1 MIRGTEIIL
10 GLFRRNFVRNVA
22 SLASG
27 TALSQVL
34 IITTAPILSR
44 LYDPN
49 VFGILGIYTASV
61 GILAAVSSWR
71 YELAI
76 VLPKEDRDAVNVM
89 MVALFI
95 LGLMTSLTGLTIA
108 VGGNTITAWLDV
120 PELYSWL
127 WWIPVSLILIGSYQ
141 ILGYWSTRRQYFRQL
156 SVTRILRSIG
166 LISTQTSVG
175 ALGAGVGGL
184 ISGNIVGQ
192 AIACKVLG
200 LQIWRKDG
208 RLIRRSMNVSRMHSL
223 AHQYADFPKFQGGQS
238 LLNAFSQNMPLILM
252 AYFFD
257 PAVVGFYVMADRV
270 LRLPINLISQSVRQ
284 VFYQRVSEIYNSGL
298 DVYSFFKKS
307 IYSLI
312 AIGAIPFGLIM
323 VFGPCLFEGV
333 LGAPWR
339 TSGYYSQWLAIWL
352 FGGFINPPAMIVLTI
367 MRKLK
372 LLFLF
377 ELLYICA
384 KFVAI
389 FVGGSSDTPM
399 LSIALYS
406 LVGGVFNVILIF
418 SAVINLKIQPD
429 LNTRK

>member
-10 GLFRRNFVRNVA
+10 GLFRRDFVRNVA
-22 SLASG
+22 TLASG

-34 IITTAPILSR
+34 IIAAAPVLSR

-49 VFGILGIYTASV
+49 AFGVLGIYTASV
-61 GILAAVSSWR
+61 GILAVVSSWR

-89 MVALFI
+89 MVALF
-95 LGLMTSLTGLTIA
+95 LVGLMTSLTGLTIA
-108 VGGNTITAWLDV
+108 IGGNVITAWLGV

-127 WWIPVSLILIGSYQ
+127 WWIPVSLILIGCYQ
-141 ILGYWSTRRQYFRQL
+141 VLGYWSTRRQYFRQL

-166 LISTQTSVG
+166 LVSTQTSAG

-200 LQIWRKDG
+200 LQIWREDG
-208 RLIRRSMNVSRMHSL
+208 RLIRRSINVRRMHSL
-223 AHQYADFPKFQGGQS
+223 AHQYADFPKFQGSQA

-257 PAVVGFYVMADRV
+257 PAVVGFYVMADRI

-284 VFYQRVSEIYNSGL
+284 VFYQRASEIYNAGQ
-298 DVYSFFKKS
+298 DVYPFFKRA
-307 IYSLI
+307 IYSLTI
-312 AIGAIPFGLIM
+312 IGIIPFGLIM
-323 VFGPCLFEGV
+323 AFGPCLFEFV
-333 LGAPWR
+333 LGEPWR

-352 FGGFINPPAMIVLTI
+352 FGMFINPPGMIMLTI
-367 MRKLK
+367 LRKLK
-372 LLFLF
+372 FLFLF
-377 ELLYICA
+377 D
-384 KFVAI
+384 AI
-389 FVGGSSDTPM
+389 
-399 LSIALYS
+399 
-406 LVGGVFNVILIF
+406 
-418 SAVINLKIQPD
+418 
-429 LNTRK
+429 R